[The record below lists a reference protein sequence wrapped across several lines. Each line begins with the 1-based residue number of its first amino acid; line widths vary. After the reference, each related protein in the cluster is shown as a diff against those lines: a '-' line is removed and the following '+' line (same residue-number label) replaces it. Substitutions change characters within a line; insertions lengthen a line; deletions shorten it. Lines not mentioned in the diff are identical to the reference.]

1 MDQLGTLFSV
11 SNLPGHISYL
21 LIAISYWLTEIFW
34 LRVVAV
40 VGLSLEILYFWH
52 SGGDLRTGIGWD
64 LIFILINLY
73 QVYRLVKDRLSLRL
87 PESDRELLRRVLT
100 GLDDSQIA
108 RLLNAGAFCD
118 LTNGTTLA
126 RENEALKTM
135 FFICSGRARVMIG
148 GREVSRLEKGSFV
161 GEVAFLTDKPATATV
176 IAEDDMRGACL
187 RWQCLKAVLPQRDG
201 GCGSDLPASRSR
213 TCQQDQGQQYAA
225 CHRWGLS

>member
-1 MDQLGTLFSV
+1 MDQLGTFFSV

-176 IAEDDMRGACL
+176 IAEDDMRALAFDGNVLRQFFRKETEVAGLIYQLLGRELAKKTKVSNTLLAIAGA
-187 RWQCLKAVLPQRDG
+187 
-201 GCGSDLPASRSR
+201 
-213 TCQQDQGQQYAA
+213 
-225 CHRWGLS
+225 

>member
-148 GREVSRLEKGSFV
+148 GRDVSRLEKGSFV

-176 IAEDDMRGACL
+176 IAEDDVRALAFDGNVLRQFFHKETEVAGLIYQLLGRELANKIKVSNTLLAIAGA
-187 RWQCLKAVLPQRDG
+187 
-201 GCGSDLPASRSR
+201 
-213 TCQQDQGQQYAA
+213 
-225 CHRWGLS
+225 

>member
-176 IAEDDMRGACL
+176 IAEDDVRALAFDGNVLRQFFHKETEVAGLIYQLLGRELANKIKVSNTLLAIAGA
-187 RWQCLKAVLPQRDG
+187 
-201 GCGSDLPASRSR
+201 
-213 TCQQDQGQQYAA
+213 
-225 CHRWGLS
+225 